1 MNVMLLV
8 LFVISTVYG
17 GQSSTLFSSDINVSE
32 GCRAAVKR
40 LSSLQAT
47 EPQLMARYWD
57 SWGKPS
63 DSILTGHTTFL
74 GYYDEC
80 MNLKN
85 TDLGDMKYCIYPMI
99 MDTSIVQSS
108 NEIEGGVCHSSNC
121 SMPVNTSTKLDV
133 KVGVCYPSACSADEF
148 AVVLSKMNIKSTTT
162 IMNNPTNAITISL
175 DIMED
180 STPFC
185 PVTDEEYDAGTMAVI
200 AVCVILVGLVVIG
213 TSLDILSWI
222 LPVSNVAMICEAADR
237 KLSNSIPE
245 SKDISKESL
254 SDPTKI
260 ESNNS
265 STAKD
270 FILAF
275 SLYNTVS
282 NLLAEQS
289 PSAIKALSA
298 IKIISNFIIISSH
311 VFQLAGHHY
320 PGTSQNFYLHDL
332 PSRLI
337 FQPIINVTLAVET
350 FFVVSGTLS
359 AYLTFKDMEKHK
371 GFRFKYF
378 YLNRFF
384 RLSPLLYFHTLIV
397 YKLSA
402 KLGQGP
408 LWYFPD
414 ANACANTW
422 WCNLLYLTNTRPVL
436 DMCNIW
442 TWHISADMQ
451 MFIISPIFIIL
462 LYHIQYVGLAA
473 VALAMIVAT
482 AIIGYVSATNGYWAA
497 IFYNPQILDQ
507 LTGLHVQ
514 VFYRINGYLTGIL
527 LGYILYKK
535 YNLTTLP
542 VANYSKHLIYALLW
556 VIGITLCVVTLFG
569 LYGEYSFT
577 HHFSNTENVVYLM
590 FSGLAWSIGIAII
603 IYICNTGYGGVL
615 NNFFSLSGWE
625 PLVKLSYGVAL
636 YNPLVLFYIFGTLQ
650 SSLKYTDTVFAML
663 TLFTIALSYGVSFIT
678 AVFVEQPMF
687 NIVAICFKLAG
698 MKTRSK

>member
-1 MNVMLLV
+1 MNVMLLI
-8 LFVISTVYG
+8 LFVVSAVYG
-17 GQSSTLFSSDINVSE
+17 GQSSTLLSSDINVSE
-32 GCRAAVKR
+32 GCRVAVQR
-40 LSSLQAT
+40 LSTLQAT

-80 MNLKN
+80 INLKN

-99 MDTSIVQSS
+99 MDTNIGQRSS
-108 NEIEGGVCHSSNC
+108 EIEGDVCHSSNC
-121 SMPVNTSTKLDV
+121 SMPVNTSTKLNV

-148 AVVLSKMNIKSTTT
+148 TAVLTTMNIKSTTT
-162 IMNNPTNAITISL
+162 IMNNPTNAIITSL
-175 DIMED
+175 DVTED
-180 STPFC
+180 SRPFC
-185 PVTDEEYDAGTMAVI
+185 PVTDEEYDAGTIAVI
-200 AVCVILVGLVVIG
+200 VVCVILVGLVVIG
-213 TSLDILSWI
+213 TSLDILLWI
-222 LPVSNVAMICEAADR
+222 LPVSNVAVISEPDS
-237 KLSNSIPE
+237 KLSNSIPK
-245 SKDISKESL
+245 SKDSSKKNL
-254 SDPTKI
+254 SDTTKAVN
-260 ESNNS
+260 NNS
-265 STAKD
+265 PTAKD

-275 SLYNTVS
+275 SLYNNVS
-282 NLLAEQS
+282 NILAEQS

-311 VFQLAGHHY
+311 VFQLVGLFY
-320 PGTSQNFYLHDL
+320 PGTSQNLYLHDL

-371 GFRFKYF
+371 RFRFKYF

-397 YKLSA
+397 YKLSTI
-402 KLGQGP
+402 LGQGP
-408 LWYFPD
+408 LWYSPD

-422 WCNLLYLTNTRPVL
+422 WCNLLYLTNTGPVL
-436 DMCNIW
+436 DMCNVW

-451 MFIISPIFIIL
+451 MFVISPIFIIL

-473 VALAMIVAT
+473 VAIAMIAAT
-482 AIIGYVSATNGYWAA
+482 ATIGYVSATNGYWAA

-514 VFYRINGYLTGIL
+514 VFYRINSYLTGIL
-527 LGYILYKK
+527 LGYILYNK

-542 VANYSKHLIYALLW
+542 VANYSKHVIYALLW
-556 VIGITLCVVTLFG
+556 VVGITLCLVTLFG
-569 LYGEYSFT
+569 PYGEYSFA
-577 HHFSNTENVVYLM
+577 HHFSDMENVIYLM

-603 IYICNTGYGGVL
+603 IYICNTGYGGVM

-636 YNPLVLFYIFGTLQ
+636 YNPLVLFYILGTLQ
-650 SSLKYTDTVFAML
+650 SSLKYTDAVFAMIA
-663 TLFTIALSYGVSFIT
+663 LFTVVLSYLVSFIT
-678 AVFVEQPMF
+678 AVCVEQPMV
-687 NIVAICFKLAG
+687 NIVAICFKLARI
-698 MKTRSK
+698 KTRSK